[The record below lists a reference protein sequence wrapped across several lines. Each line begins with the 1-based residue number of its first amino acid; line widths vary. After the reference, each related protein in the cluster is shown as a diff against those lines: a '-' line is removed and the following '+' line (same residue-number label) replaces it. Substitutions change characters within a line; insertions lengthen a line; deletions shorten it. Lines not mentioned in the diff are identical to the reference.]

1 MAVLAIALLH
11 IWAGVS
17 LWWLVP
23 LTVIHLSIVTYGVV
37 NIRANFFVSSKNR
50 IDENRYIALTFD
62 DGPVAYTA
70 EILDVLQE
78 QNVKATFFC
87 IGKQVEDNTALL
99 KRIDDEGHIV
109 ANHSFSHSTGFDW
122 QSSSKMLEE
131 LQDTNKAIYTAIG
144 KTPAF
149 FRPPYGIT
157 NPNLSRAIRSSGM
170 LSIGWSVRSFDTVIK
185 DEEKLTARI
194 LERMNGGDIILL
206 HDTMSITHKILTN
219 LIVKAREKG
228 FIFVPL
234 DEALHLNA
242 YEENN

>member
-1 MAVLAIALLH
+1 MASIAIALLH
-11 IWAGVS
+11 IWVGVS

-37 NIRANFFVSSKNR
+37 NIRTNFFVSSKNR
-50 IDENRYIALTFD
+50 IAGDRYIALTFD
-62 DGPVAYTA
+62 DGPVANTA
-70 EILDVLQE
+70 EILEVLKE

-87 IGKQVEDNTALL
+87 IGKQVADNAVLL

-109 ANHSFSHSTGFDW
+109 ANHSFSHSAGFDW

-131 LQDTNKAIYTAIG
+131 LQDANNAIYTVIG

-157 NPNLSRAIRSSGM
+157 NPNLSRAIRRSTMS
-170 LSIGWSVRSFDTVIK
+170 SIGWSVRSFDTVIK

-234 DEALHLNA
+234 DEALQLNA